1 MEQLSLFAPVGAS
14 EPSARVRVLA
24 SLLDKGLNKGLGTM
38 KGSDDARAPRARG
51 TSSWSFPGWA
61 GIVYDSKVSQTT
73 LARHGLAAYARHPL
87 FRTVC
92 NHINEGYRELLQD
105 VGASHCFNSHPKML
119 SLEDQVRQSAADAWP
134 TIVVRWMLRRNL
146 RYRRI
151 SPATS
156 RRSAEDFRFV
166 VKAHE
171 LVTSA
176 RQKDDFASPNPLFL
190 EPGSTCAV
198 DEVSIGPCLQGLGRK
213 AAVMLLQFPP
223 QMVDN
228 VAAFNDKLHRFLS
241 DLPKGVLYAVELRNH
256 ELFNEGYRELL
267 QDVGASHC
275 FNSHPKMLSLEDQ
288 VRQSAA
294 DAWPTI
300 VVRWMEVYAATCA
313 IATPKTF
320 SIPSKSLRTKTRARA
335 ARSQACVVTRRAPS
349 SSHSKASNR
358 PSNEPLQ
365 GLWPLSLISLA
376 EEIVSPT
383 R

>member
-24 SLLDKGLNKGLGTM
+24 SLLDKLNKELNKGLDEGPDE
-38 KGSDDARAPRARG
+38 GLYLG

-92 NHINEGYRELLQD
+92 IDRTYYSPIT
-105 VGASHCFNSHPKML
+105 A
-119 SLEDQVRQSAADAWP
+119 EDFARYESAVP
-134 TIVVRWMLRRNL
+134 
-146 RYRRI
+146 
-151 SPATS
+151 
-156 RRSAEDFRFV
+156 EDFRFV

-190 EPGSTCAV
+190 EPGYAV
-198 DEVSIGPCLQGLGRK
+198 DEVIGPCLQGLGRK

-300 VVRWMEVYAATCA
+300 VVRWMLRRNLRYSDAKDVFYPFEKLANEDTGTRRTVA
-313 IATPKTF
+313 
-320 SIPSKSLRTKTRARA
+320 SLCRDATRAFII
-335 ARSQACVVTRRAPS
+335 VNN
-349 SSHSKASNR
+349 KAEGSA
-358 PSNEPLQ
+358 
-365 GLWPLSLISLA
+365 PLSLISLA